1 MVRIDEDGW
10 MFFVN
15 RDKDML
21 RVGGEN
27 VAALEI
33 ETAINDTGLVMEC
46 AVVAQK
52 HYMLGDVPAAFV
64 SLSDTATDLE
74 ETEIIDRIIAHCR
87 EKLADFKVP
96 RSVHI
101 VDDFP
106 RSTLDRIA
114 KNKLRERLSEIESG

>member
-1 MVRIDEDGW
+1 M
-10 MFFVN
+10 
-15 RDKDML
+15 

-33 ETAINDTGLVMEC
+33 ETAILETGLVEEC

-52 HYMLGDVPAAFV
+52 HHMLGDVPAAFV
-64 SLSDTATDLE
+64 TLTDAGRARTAE
-74 ETEIIDRIIAHCR
+74 ELTGMILAHCR

-101 VDDFP
+101 ESDLP

-114 KNKLRERLSEIESG
+114 KNKLRDRLSRIEAE

>member
-1 MVRIDEDGW
+1 
-10 MFFVN
+10 
-15 RDKDML
+15 
-21 RVGGEN
+21 
-27 VAALEI
+27 
-33 ETAINDTGLVMEC
+33 MEY

-64 SLSDTATDLE
+64 TLSEAGKAFTE
-74 ETEIIDRIIAHCR
+74 EELSNRIVAHCR
-87 EKLADFKVP
+87 ERLADFKVP

-114 KNKLRERLSEIESG
+114 KNKLREQLPSIEGD

>member
-1 MVRIDEDGW
+1 M
-10 MFFVN
+10 N
-15 RDKDML
+15 
-21 RVGGEN
+21 
-27 VAALEI
+27 
-33 ETAINDTGLVMEC
+33 TGLVMEC

-64 SLSDTATDLE
+64 RLNEAGRDLTE
-74 ETEIIDRIIAHCR
+74 EEVSNRIVAHCR

-96 RSVHI
+96 RSVHL

-114 KNKLRERLSEIESG
+114 KKKLREQLPPIESE